1 MNWRHGTLTC
11 FTLSILFAAVMSI
24 VRAMHGDYVQAARL
38 VVLAGVLDGLDGS
51 LARRLGGATDFGAR
65 LDTYVDTVSFA
76 VAPAVLAFGAI
87 CDGMPVRG
95 ALVAMAV
102 VTLGVLRFTRGCE
115 WPGANGAHVFRGLPI
130 PVSGLWI
137 AGFTLLVRNGALDGA
152 SPSVARGLIAFMWVG
167 TACLLAL
174 QISNIR
180 YAKPRKELV
189 AAGMALALVLLLAFG
204 TASAVLVGILSVSL
218 LLYAIGGPFMNAV
231 RGLTDTE
238 RV

>member
-24 VRAMHGDYVQAARL
+24 VRSMHGDYVQAARL
-38 VVLAGVLDGLDGS
+38 IVLAGVLDGLDGS

-87 CDGMPVRG
+87 CEGMPALG
-95 ALVAMAV
+95 ALVAMV
-102 VTLGVLRFTRGCE
+102 IVTLGVLRFTRGCE
-115 WPGANGAHVFRGLPI
+115 WPGAEGAHVFRGLPI

-137 AGFTLLVRNGALDGA
+137 AAFALLVRNGALDGA
-152 SPSVARGLIAFMWVG
+152 TPARARGLIAVMWLG
-167 TACLLAL
+167 TAALLAL

-180 YAKPRKELV
+180 YAKPRKELI
-189 AAGMALALVLLLAFG
+189 AAAMALALVVLLAFG
-204 TASAVLVGILSVSL
+204 AASAVMVGILTASL
-218 LLYAIGGPFMNAV
+218 LLYAAGGPFV
-231 RGLTDTE
+231 RTLRGLADTGGE
-238 RV
+238 